1 MDIAI
6 DNPTFNL
13 FSKAYTFKTVLSR
26 WPDSFNN
33 ILIQQTIN
41 GNLIIFS
48 INRYSPYGIWY

>member
-6 DNPTFNL
+6 NL
-13 FSKAYTFKTVLSR
+13 FSKAYTFQDALSR
-26 WPDSFNN
+26 WHDSFNI

-41 GNLIIFS
+41 GNLIVFS

>member
-6 DNPTFNL
+6 NL
-13 FSKAYTFKTVLSR
+13 FSKAYTFKDVLSR

-41 GNLIIFS
+41 NLIVLS

>member
-13 FSKAYTFKTVLSR
+13 FSKAYIFKDVLSR

-33 ILIQQTIN
+33 ILIQQTI
-41 GNLIIFS
+41 GNLIVFS
-48 INRYSPYGIWY
+48 INRYSPYVIWY

>member
-6 DNPTFNL
+6 NL
-13 FSKAYTFKTVLSR
+13 FSKAYTFIDVLSR
-26 WPDSFNN
+26 WSDSFNN

-41 GNLIIFS
+41 GNLIVFS

>member
-6 DNPTFNL
+6 NL
-13 FSKAYTFKTVLSR
+13 FSKAYTFKNVLSR

-41 GNLIIFS
+41 GNLIVMS
-48 INRYSPYGIWY
+48 INSYSPYGIWY

>member
-6 DNPTFNL
+6 DNPPFNL
-13 FSKAYTFKTVLSR
+13 FSKAYTFKSVLSR

-41 GNLIIFS
+41 GNLVVFS

>member
-1 MDIAI
+1 MDIK
-6 DNPTFNL
+6 TKKSFL
-13 FSKAYTFKTVLSR
+13 FSKAYTFKSVLST

-41 GNLIIFS
+41 GNLIVFS

>member
-6 DNPTFNL
+6 NL
-13 FSKAYTFKTVLSR
+13 FSKAYTFKDVLSR

-41 GNLIIFS
+41 GNLVILS

>member
-6 DNPTFNL
+6 YNPTFNL
-13 FSKAYTFKTVLSR
+13 FSKVYIFKDVLSR

-33 ILIQQTIN
+33 ILIQQTI
-41 GNLIIFS
+41 GNLIVFS